1 MKKVLAINA
10 SPNTDGLTATCAQEF
25 LAGAQ
30 AAGAEVELV
39 HLCQLD
45 LKHCQQCQNGWGTC
59 RVDGDCVMTDDFAAL
74 RQKIVDADV
83 WVLANPV
90 YFGDLSE
97 SAKALSDRLRRCNIG
112 DADKQ
117 LAQKDFVGIAAAGGS
132 GGGTTTCL
140 MTMDRFCQH
149 TGQRAADFITITRR
163 SRAHKLACIRECG
176 KSVVEQEWE

>member
-45 LKHCQQCQNGWGTC
+45 IKHCQQCQNGWGTC
-59 RVDGDCVMTDDFAAL
+59 RTDGACVMADDFAAL
-74 RQKIVDADV
+74 RQKIIEAEV

-140 MTMDRFCQH
+140 GTMDRFCQH

-163 SRAHKLACIRECG
+163 SRAHKLACIRACG
-176 KSVVEQEWE
+176 QSVVEQEWE